1 MNSHEFRVV
10 IKNIDAASI
19 KEQKINPAHF
29 KAVAFA
35 LSMYG
40 DYEKGTRI
48 RPSWKTVAKDA
59 CVDRKTAF
67 KVRDYL
73 LQLGLIVEIRTTSA
87 NITEYS
93 YCEKSIIE
101 EEKSIIE
108 DQKSILD
115 TSEVHL
121 GGPNRTIYTTTNRTI
136 DTTIKNNKPGNKSQ
150 WQHTDLSILPGS
162 LLAVSAISYKGDG
175 NE

>member
-1 MNSHEFRVV
+1 MNSHEFRVA
-10 IKNIDAASI
+10 IKNIDATSI

-73 LQLGLIVEIRTTSA
+73 IQLGLIVEIRTTSA
-87 NITEYS
+87 NITEYA
-93 YCEKSIIE
+93 YCEKSIVE
-101 EEKSIIE
+101 EEKSIID

-121 GGPNRTIYTTTNRTI
+121 GGPNRTIYRTSNRII
-136 DTTIKNNKPGNKSQ
+136 DTTINNKPGNKSK

-162 LLAVSAISYKGDG
+162 LLPVSGISYKGDG

>member
-1 MNSHEFRVV
+1 MYDILYTGGNNMNSHEFRVA
-10 IKNIDAASI
+10 IKNIDSATI
-19 KEQKINPAHF
+19 KQQKINPAHF

-87 NITEYS
+87 NISEYA
-93 YCEKSIIE
+93 YGEKSILE
-101 EEKSIIE
+101 EQKSIIE
-108 DQKSILD
+108 DQKSFLD
-115 TSEVHL
+115 TSEVPL
-121 GGPNRTIYTTTNRTI
+121 GGPNRTIYRTTNRII
-136 DTTIKNNKPGNKSQ
+136 DTTIKNNKSEWK
-150 WQHTDLSILPGS
+150 HVDLATFPGS
-162 LLAVSAISYKGDG
+162 LLSVSDI
-175 NE
+175 